1 MSAVGKGLRRRGR
14 LLAEA
19 LSPPR
24 RGRGQRPAGAVARPA
39 ERAARQAA
47 GPGRAENPSAPR
59 DTGSDRPGKSAEPA
73 EKAEKA
79 EKADKPKQ
87 PAYVAPHAGRLVDSP
102 VFVLSSVRSGS
113 TLLRVL
119 LNSHSKIR
127 APHEMHLR
135 TLHVQLTRPFT
146 GDAMKGLQ
154 LDRPELEH
162 LLWDRVLHVELE
174 RSGKEIIADKTP
186 ANTLVWRRLHEC
198 WPNARYL
205 FLLRHPGAVMSS
217 LVNRRTD
224 PDLEAIHAEV
234 SRYAETLE
242 EARQGLDGHVL
253 TYEQLTADPEKT
265 TREIC
270 HYLGV
275 EWEAGMLQYG
285 EQDHGT
291 FRPHMGDWSEKIKSG
306 KIQPAREGDHFAG
319 LSDRLAEIAETWGYR
334 RG

>member
-1 MSAVGKGLRRRGR
+1 MEWPIDVYEGEGARVTTVVKGLKRRGR
-14 LLAEA
+14 LIKEA
-19 LSPPR
+19 FSPPR
-24 RGRGQRPAGAVARPA
+24 RSPAPAGK
-39 ERAARQAA
+39 AAAA
-47 GPGRAENPSAPR
+47 GPSQQSTPAPAKTAEAA
-59 DTGSDRPGKSAEPA
+59 DPGKAAKAATPAKSA
-73 EKAEKA
+73 
-79 EKADKPKQ
+79 Q
-87 PAYVAPHAGRLVDSP
+87 PAYVAPHAGRLVESP

-146 GDAMKGLQ
+146 AEAMKGLE
-154 LDRPELEH
+154 LDRSELEH
-162 LLWDRVLHVELE
+162 LLWDRVLHMELE
-174 RSGKEIIADKTP
+174 RSGKEVIADKTP
-186 ANTLVWRRLHEC
+186 ANTLIWRRLHQC
-198 WPNARYL
+198 WPKARYL
-205 FLLRHPGAVMSS
+205 ILLRHPGAVMTS

-242 EARQGLDGHVL
+242 EARHELDGHIL

-265 TREIC
+265 TREVC

-275 EWEAGMLQYG
+275 EWEQGMLEYG
-285 EQDHGT
+285 EKDHGS

-306 KIQPAREGDHFAG
+306 TIQPAREGDHYEG
-319 LSDRLAEIAETWGYR
+319 LAPRLTELAESWGYPR
-334 RG
+334 SS